1 MARMR
6 RRLVVGMVLLGLSG
20 LPPATAETIPL
31 PKAAPQPK
39 EGAAPPSPAAS
50 AQPQNPVSG
59 LASGLRSLFNL
70 DKQPE
75 APPPDNHH
83 GRVHSGAARSSR

>member
-20 LPPATAETIPL
+20 LTPVAAETIPL

-39 EGAAPPSPAAS
+39 ERRSAHPPRHRRRQALSRKIPFPGSPL
-50 AQPQNPVSG
+50 G
-59 LASGLRSLFNL
+59 
-70 DKQPE
+70 
-75 APPPDNHH
+75 
-83 GRVHSGAARSSR
+83 

>member
-39 EGAAPPSPAAS
+39 EGQPHPPRHRRQQALSRKIPFPGSP
-50 AQPQNPVSG
+50 PG
-59 LASGLRSLFNL
+59 
-70 DKQPE
+70 
-75 APPPDNHH
+75 
-83 GRVHSGAARSSR
+83 

>member
-20 LPPATAETIPL
+20 LTPVAAETIPL

-39 EGAAPPSPAAS
+39 ERRSPIHRAIAGGKRSAAKSRFRARLWVEVAV
-50 AQPQNPVSG
+50 QP
-59 LASGLRSLFNL
+59 R
-70 DKQPE
+70 
-75 APPPDNHH
+75 
-83 GRVHSGAARSSR
+83 